1 MTIEEL
7 EIIIKGINENEESA
21 VKVLNKCTELL
32 KENEKLKERLSNAA
46 TFVRENTYS
55 MSTSE
60 NKTTKLELINEQW
73 DQLIEYLEKSE

>member
-1 MTIEEL
+1 MEEL
-7 EIIIKGINENEESA
+7 EKIIKGMQENEESA
-21 VKVLNKCTELL
+21 VKVLNKCTELY

-55 MSTSE
+55 ISTSE

-73 DQLIEYLEKSE
+73 NQLIEYLEKSE